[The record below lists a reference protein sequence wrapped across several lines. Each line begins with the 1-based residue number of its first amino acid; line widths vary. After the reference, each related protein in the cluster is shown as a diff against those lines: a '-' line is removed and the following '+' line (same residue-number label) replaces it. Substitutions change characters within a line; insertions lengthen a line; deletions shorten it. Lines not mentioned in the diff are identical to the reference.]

1 MITNAIMIV
10 PKDLYVK
17 KNNYFVVDGVKFV
30 VNGVV
35 ENKVYVSRGWE
46 NNREIYN
53 QLIIKPQI
61 IPTIEKIDGGY
72 NLWFDNE
79 LIVYFSMGT
88 GNFSKAYLSDKPQE
102 FKDEAMKFF
111 VNGLGKTPSH
121 DLIIPQV
128 TRVLLE
134 VDLEVTRRVEE
145 WFKSVKF

>member
-1 MITNAIMIV
+1 MFQEVEKIIDEVLHEKVQEALQEINSRLPVAEW
-10 PKDLYVK
+10 KS
-17 KNNYFVVDGVKFV
+17 
-30 VNGVV
+30 NG
-35 ENKVYVSRGWE
+35 
-46 NNREIYN
+46 
-53 QLIIKPQI
+53 
-61 IPTIEKIDGGY
+61 TIEKIDGGY

-79 LIVYFSMGT
+79 LIVYFSLGT

>member
-1 MITNAIMIV
+1 MLQEQVEKIV
-10 PKDLYVK
+10 DEVLHEKVQEALQEINSRLPVAEWKS
-17 KNNYFVVDGVKFV
+17 
-30 VNGVV
+30 NG
-35 ENKVYVSRGWE
+35 
-46 NNREIYN
+46 
-53 QLIIKPQI
+53 
-61 IPTIEKIDGGY
+61 TIEKIDGGY

-79 LIVYFSMGT
+79 LIVYWGMGT
-88 GNFSKAYLSDKPQE
+88 GNFSKEYLSDKPQE

-111 VNGLGKTPSH
+111 INGQGKTPSH

>member
-1 MITNAIMIV
+1 MLAEQVEKIV
-10 PKDLYVK
+10 DEVLHEKVQEALQEINSRLPVSEWRS
-17 KNNYFVVDGVKFV
+17 
-30 VNGVV
+30 NG
-35 ENKVYVSRGWE
+35 
-46 NNREIYN
+46 
-53 QLIIKPQI
+53 
-61 IPTIEKIDGGY
+61 TIEKIDGGY

-79 LIVYFSMGT
+79 LIIYYSFGSGQ
-88 GNFSKAYLSDKPQE
+88 NAASYLSDKSQE

-111 VNGLGKTPSH
+111 VNGQGKTPSH

>member
-1 MITNAIMIV
+1 MFQEVEKIIDEVLHEKVQEALQEINSRLPVAEW
-10 PKDLYVK
+10 KS
-17 KNNYFVVDGVKFV
+17 
-30 VNGVV
+30 NG
-35 ENKVYVSRGWE
+35 
-46 NNREIYN
+46 
-53 QLIIKPQI
+53 
-61 IPTIEKIDGGY
+61 TIEKIDGGY

-88 GNFSKAYLSDKPQE
+88 GDFSKAYLSDKPQE

-128 TRVLLE
+128 TRVLLG

>member
-1 MITNAIMIV
+1 MFQEQVEKIV
-10 PKDLYVK
+10 DEVLHEKVQEALQEINSRLPVAEWKS
-17 KNNYFVVDGVKFV
+17 
-30 VNGVV
+30 NG
-35 ENKVYVSRGWE
+35 
-46 NNREIYN
+46 
-53 QLIIKPQI
+53 
-61 IPTIEKIDGGY
+61 TIEKIDGGY

-79 LIVYFSMGT
+79 LIVYYSLGT
-88 GNFSKAYLSDKPQE
+88 GNFSKSYLSDKSQDI
-102 FKDEAMKFF
+102 KDEAMKFF

>member
-1 MITNAIMIV
+1 MFQEVEKIIDEVLHEKVQEALQEINSRLPVAEW
-10 PKDLYVK
+10 KS
-17 KNNYFVVDGVKFV
+17 
-30 VNGVV
+30 NG
-35 ENKVYVSRGWE
+35 
-46 NNREIYN
+46 
-53 QLIIKPQI
+53 
-61 IPTIEKIDGGY
+61 TIEKIDGGY

-88 GNFSKAYLSDKPQE
+88 GDFSKAYLSDKPQE